1 MLRTLLTVGRS
12 KRQPSVESLVFEHL
26 TSMVNEARQK
36 GVAKLPIQVGE
47 VTRAL
52 DLSHSSQSDCIAR
65 VLESKRFHE
74 AGGLTLYYRS
84 GPRHSFHTL
93 YYFDLTA
100 DLKPLDLE
108 EKAGGARGLRV
119 GPDFLN
125 RLAIVVAI
133 LGLGLL
139 VAAAGWLLLGF

>member
-26 TSMVNEARQK
+26 TSMVSEARQR

-52 DLSHSSQSDCIAR
+52 DLSHSSQSHSIAR

-84 GPRHSFHTL
+84 GPRHSSHTL

-108 EKAGGARGLRV
+108 ESSARARGLRL
-119 GPDFLN
+119 GPAFLH
-125 RLAIVVAI
+125 RLAVVVAI
-133 LGLGLL
+133 LGLAILL
-139 VAAAGWLLLGF
+139 AAAAWLLLGS

>member
-1 MLRTLLTVGRS
+1 MLRTLFTVRRS
-12 KRQPSVESLVFEHL
+12 KRQPSVESRVLEHL

-36 GVAKLPIQVGE
+36 GEAKLQIQVGE
-47 VTRAL
+47 ITKVL
-52 DLSHSSQSDCIAR
+52 DLSHSSQSGRVAR
-65 VLESKRFHE
+65 VLESKQFHE

-84 GPRHSFHTL
+84 GPRHGSHTL

-108 EKAGGARGLRV
+108 ESSARARGLRV

-125 RLAIVVAI
+125 RLAIAVAI
-133 LGLGLL
+133 LGLAILL
-139 VAAAGWLLLGF
+139 GAAAWLLLGS